1 MGQLSLITLNSFIMY
16 VYFSYPTAYIDK
28 QFRKVLVD
36 CISSTS
42 IIPVIENEYKFIQ
55 LRKKLMGQPTA
66 RQSQLEAQIV
76 QDTLDNHEYKEKPS
90 MQIATSVS
98 TTSAQSKK
106 CQDNIIIHYTH
117 EHRFISMKKDM
128 HEVFREAFQGLGL
141 DSVRL
146 IVGNRNSP
154 NSQRELIRKRP
165 HPKLMTLNL
174 KGNQSIFAM
183 P

>member
-1 MGQLSLITLNSFIMY
+1 MY
-16 VYFSYPTAYIDK
+16 LYFSYPTAYIDK
-28 QFRKVLVD
+28 QFRKMLGD

-76 QDTLDNHEYKEKPS
+76 QYTLDNDEYKEKPS

-98 TTSAQSKK
+98 STNPQSKK
-106 CQDNIIIHYTH
+106 SQDNIIIHYTH
-117 EHRFISMKKDM
+117 EKRFISMKKDM
-128 HEVFREAFQGLGL
+128 HEIFREAFQGLGL
-141 DSVRL
+141 DSIRL

-165 HPKLMTLNL
+165 HLKLLTLKH
-174 KGNQSIFAM
+174 KGNTICSQISLFEVL
-183 P
+183 